1 LLESGKKLVWFYDYF
16 DFLKLNEV
24 LSKSKIILTRE
35 KKLTSNSLDSNLAKK
50 NEYNQN
56 FFNTDIFTNQQ
67 SWNFSSP

>member
-16 DFLKLNEV
+16 GFLKPNEV
-24 LSKSKIILTRE
+24 LSKIKIILTRE
-35 KKLTSNSLDSNLAKK
+35 KKLTSNSLDSNLAKI

-56 FFNTDIFTNQQ
+56 LFKTDIFTNQQ